1 MTQDLPPASFDTP
14 GPWTLVVSVPSGDL
28 HVRTHPLP
36 RTDVEIL
43 NVREPQDIVVRADEG
58 SREVSITQNRRGR
71 FNWRGSSC
79 NLTVVVPEGT
89 VVRVQGE
96 ALDTDVSGR
105 TGSLTVNT
113 ASGDVRVEHVDGDLR
128 THSASGDLSADHVSG
143 SLLVRSASG
152 DLRVGRAD
160 GDVTVQSVSGDV
172 IIERLSAGR
181 TSVHSVSGDIDLGVL
196 PGLQVHLELSSV
208 SGTARPELDMGSAT
222 GDDGAPVDV
231 ALEIAVRT
239 VSGDMRVRR
248 STAVYG

>member
-1 MTQDLPPASFDTP
+1 MSQDLPPVSFETP

-43 NVREPQDIVVRADEG
+43 NIRDPQDIVVRADEG
-58 SREVSITQNRRGR
+58 SREVSITQSRKGR
-71 FNWRGSSC
+71 FNWRGSSS
-79 NLTVVVPEGT
+79 NVNVMVPEGT

-105 TGSLTVNT
+105 TGGLTVNT
-113 ASGDVRVEHVDGDLR
+113 ASGDIRVEHVDGDLR
-128 THSASGDLSADHVSG
+128 THSASGDLSVDHVGG

-160 GDVTVQSVSGDV
+160 RDVTVQSVSGDV
-172 IIERLSAGR
+172 IIERLSSGR
-181 TSVHSVSGDIDLGVL
+181 TSIHSVSGDIDLGVA
-196 PGLQVHLELSSV
+196 PGLQVHLEMSSV
-208 SGTARPELDMGSAT
+208 SGTARPELDMGS
-222 GDDGAPVDV
+222 GVRDDGMPTDV
-231 ALEIAVRT
+231 ALDIAVRT

-248 STAVYG
+248 AHEVYG